1 MKLKY
6 IIAFIMLTV
15 PLIGV
20 CQQNIRGN
28 ISATDK
34 EPLVG
39 ATVQILNT
47 SNGTITDL
55 EGNFELPFVPREADI
70 VFSYV
75 GYLSDTVSAQFNS
88 SMNIVL
94 KEDSGQL
101 SEVVIKGNSSTID
114 EMQPI
119 LNELISE
126 KELLKAACC
135 NLSESFETNASV
147 DVSIT
152 DAVSGAKMIRMLGLD
167 GRYVLISREGI
178 PHIRGLNSK

>member
-6 IIAFIMLTV
+6 IIVIIMLTV

-28 ISATDK
+28 ISSTDK

-55 EGNFELPFVPREADI
+55 EGNFELPSVPKEADI

-94 KEDSGQL
+94 KEDSEQL

-152 DAVSGAKMIRMLGLD
+152 DAVSAQK
-167 GRYVLISREGI
+167 
-178 PHIRGLNSK
+178 